1 MRFKLFLC
9 FIIVFSLRT
18 FTQNEIVDISGFVTD
33 KEFRLGN
40 ATVSFSNSSNIT
52 KTVKSDING
61 NFSIKLPKN
70 KYRITVKKDGYTSL
84 LDNDFFVDY
93 IFTEPKQLILN
104 MTDNKIRIYGK
115 IINKF
120 GEPIN
125 NADVKIKV
133 GENLIDLS
141 SDTSGRF
148 SFEGQVGLISIF
160 AQKDGFYGNGTSMLI
175 QNEKFIN
182 DISITLEAKTF
193 YISGALVKGNSYLK
207 DTYLELINASNNK
220 VISTIKTT
228 KDGLFEFRNILTYE
242 KAYFRI
248 PSLGYRSKSFTI
260 NKDLRQFN
268 IFTD

>member
-18 FTQNEIVDISGFVTD
+18 FTQNEIVNISGFVTN

-40 ATVSFSNSSNIT
+40 ASISFFNSSNLV

-61 NFSIKLPKN
+61 NFNTTLPKN
-70 KYRITVKKDGYTSL
+70 KYRVTVEKEGYNSL
-84 LDNDFFVDY
+84 VGDNFFVDY
-93 IFTEPKQLILN
+93 IFEEPKQLILN
-104 MTDNKIRIYGK
+104 MADNKIKVYGR

-120 GEPIN
+120 GEPIKN
-125 NADVKIKV
+125 VDVRIKI
-133 GENLIDLS
+133 GETLMDLT
-141 SDTSGRF
+141 SDSLGNF
-148 SFEGQVGLISIF
+148 NFEGQIGLVSIF
-160 AQKDGFYGNGTSMLI
+160 AEKEGFYGNGTSMLI
-175 QNEKFIN
+175 QNEKLIN
-182 DISITLEAKTF
+182 DVSIVLEAKTF
-193 YISGALVKGNSYLK
+193 YISGALVKENNYLK
-207 DTYLELINASNNK
+207 DTYLELVNASNNK
-220 VISTIKTT
+220 VISTIKTS

-248 PSLGYRSKSFTI
+248 PSLKYKSEPFTI

>member
-9 FIIVFSLRT
+9 FILAFSLKT
-18 FTQNEIVDISGFVTD
+18 FTHNEIVNISGFVTD

-40 ATVSFSNSSNIT
+40 ASVSFSNSSNVV

-61 NFSIKLPKN
+61 SFNIKLPKN
-70 KYRITVKKDGYTSL
+70 KYRITVKKDGYNSL
-84 LDNDFFVDY
+84 IGDNFFVDY
-93 IFTEPKQLILN
+93 IFEEPKQLILN
-104 MTDNKIRIYGK
+104 MTDNKIKIYGK

-120 GEPIN
+120 GNPIK
-125 NADVKIKV
+125 NADINIKIS
-133 GENLIDLS
+133 ENLLDLT
-141 SDTSGRF
+141 SDSLGNF
-148 SFEGQVGLISIF
+148 SFEGQIGLISIF

-175 QNEKFIN
+175 QNEQFIN
-182 DISITLEAKTF
+182 DISIVLEAKTF
-193 YISGALVKGNSYLK
+193 YISGALIKENNYLK
-207 DTYLELINASNNK
+207 DTYLELINGSNNK

-248 PSLGYRSKSFTI
+248 PSIGYKSNLFII